1 MATKKTKTV
10 KMGNLLLDPHNAR
23 IPTVNQT
30 ADQRALLH
38 ELVAHED
45 ILGLAKSIASLGLFP
60 NERMIVMPHGRNYL
74 VLEGNR
80 RLAAIKLLVNP
91 ELAQTSSMVGNFRR
105 LARNIDLT
113 PLMSV
118 DVFIVQDRLAAARFI
133 AALHTRPARKPWRPV
148 QKGQYY
154 RYLVDTG
161 LTPRDLAQEIGVQEG
176 EVRRSLRSE
185 IIYRIAQTLDLTP
198 DVRKRLASRKFSYTT
213 LERFLER
220 TAGQAFLGI
229 KPDNT
234 HGVRGVVHPDRFR
247 AVLTTIVTD
256 IATQSGLTRA
266 INTEAE
272 MRTYINKAEQGVP
285 ATKKRGSFTPDSF
298 LGGDDPRP
306 EPPVAPTKP
315 RRKRRRSTSV
325 IPRDFECN
333 VHEPKVNALFGEL
346 KNINVRTQRN
356 SSGVMLRVLLD
367 VALWCFYKRTS
378 LDTTVINH
386 YDNKR
391 KNRRHNSKWTPSLRE
406 LLSYGIDNTIFPGM
420 SADEYKSL
428 RTLLAKDANW
438 IATIDILN
446 EYTHNPQVQPTEQEV
461 QTVWERVEPL
471 FKIILR

>member
-10 KMGNLLLDPHNAR
+10 RVGNLILDPRNAR

-30 ADQRALLH
+30 DDQRALLH

-45 ILGLAKSIASLGLFP
+45 VWGLAKSIASLGLFP

-91 ELAQTSSMVGNFRR
+91 ELAQTSSMVTNYRR
-105 LARNIDLT
+105 LARNTDLT
-113 PLMSV
+113 PLMSI
-118 DVFIVQDRLAAARFI
+118 DVFIVQNRLEAARFI

-161 LTPRDLAQEIGVQEG
+161 LTPKEMAQEIGVPEG

-185 IIYRIAQTLDLTP
+185 IIYRIAQTLNLKP

-234 HGVRGVVHPDRFR
+234 HGFRGVVHPDRFR

-272 MRTYINKAEQGVP
+272 MRTYIQKAEKNVP
-285 ATKKRGSFTPDSF
+285 ATKKRGSFTPDLF
-298 LGGDDPRP
+298 LGDADATP
-306 EPPVAPTKP
+306 EPPVPPKP
-315 RRKRRRSTSV
+315 NRKRRRSTSV

-367 VALWCFYKRTS
+367 VALWCFYKRKH
-378 LDTTVINH
+378 LDTTVITH

-391 KNRRHNSKWTPSLRE
+391 KNRRRNNKWTPSLRE

-446 EYTHNPQVQPTEQEV
+446 EYTHNPQVQPTELEV
-461 QTVWERVEPL
+461 KAVWERVEPL
-471 FKIILR
+471 FKIILQ

>member
-1 MATKKTKTV
+1 MATKKTRTV
-10 KMGNLLLDPHNAR
+10 KVGNLLLDPRNAR

-30 ADQRALLH
+30 DDQRALLH

-45 ILGLAKSIASLGLFP
+45 VWGLAKSIASLGLFP

-91 ELAQTSSMVGNFRR
+91 ELAQTSSMVGNYRR
-105 LARNIDLT
+105 LARNTDLT
-113 PLMSV
+113 PLMSI
-118 DVFIVQDRLAAARFI
+118 DVFVVQNRLEAARFI
-133 AALHTRPARKPWRPV
+133 AALHTRPARRPWRPV

-161 LTPRDLAQEIGVQEG
+161 LTPEEMAQEIGVPEG

-185 IIYRIAQTLDLTP
+185 MIYRIAQTLDLKP

-234 HGVRGVVHPDRFR
+234 HGFRGVVHADRFR

-256 IATQSGLTRA
+256 IATKSGLTRA

-272 MRTYINKAEQGVP
+272 MRTYIQKAENSVP
-285 ATKKRGSFTPDSF
+285 ATKMQGTFTPDVF
-298 LGGDDPRP
+298 LGGEDPTP
-306 EPPVAPTKP
+306 EQPVPPKP
-315 RRKRRRSTSV
+315 KRKQRRSTSV

-367 VALWCFYKRTS
+367 VALWCFYKRKS

-386 YDNKR
+386 YDKKR
-391 KNRRHNSKWTPSLRE
+391 KNRQRNSKWTPSLRQ
-406 LLSYGIDNTIFPGM
+406 LLSYGIENTVFPGM

-428 RTLLAKDANW
+428 RTVLAKDASW
-438 IATIDILN
+438 AATIDILN

-461 QTVWERVEPL
+461 KAIWERVEPL
-471 FKIILR
+471 FKIILQ